1 MYPMP
6 LKDPSLNETFV
17 FKLPSALLNDV
28 RQAAARSDRTV
39 SAEIR
44 HALKQH
50 VARQREEGVAARR

>member
-6 LKDPSLNETFV
+6 PKDPSLNETFV

-28 RQAAARSDRTV
+28 RQAAQLSDRSV

-44 HALKQH
+44 QALREH
-50 VARQREEGVAARR
+50 IVRQRAEGVAARR

>member
-6 LKDPSLNETFV
+6 PKDPSLNETFV
-17 FKLPSALLNDV
+17 FKLPSALLNDL
-28 RQAAARSDRTV
+28 RQAAERSERTV

-50 VARQREEGVAARR
+50 VARQQEGAVKR